1 MADPMENER
10 GGNAVNAMV
19 DQAPAGSGTAASA
32 LAGAPAAPQTVPQ
45 AAPQTAPRAGAP
57 AAPAQAAGGQV
68 AGGQVGGT
76 AAAASPSEAGKVA
89 ARAPTAS
96 AAAAALFDT
105 GRIQSIKVK
114 VQAMLGGATLTV
126 SQLSEIRQGD
136 TVSLNSKIGDP
147 VQILANGQLIGHGQL
162 VVIESDPPSFGIRL
176 ESLVDNG

>member
-1 MADPMENER
+1 MADPMQNER
-10 GGNAVNAMV
+10 GASAVNAMV
-19 DQAPAGSGTAASA
+19 DQAPAAAA
-32 LAGAPAAPQTVPQ
+32 PERAPAAPQ
-45 AAPQTAPRAGAP
+45 
-57 AAPAQAAGGQV
+57 APAQAAAQAAAPAAPTQQAAPEQPATSQASGGQ
-68 AGGQVGGT
+68 ATGGDSGGT
-76 AAAASPSEAGKVA
+76 AAPAEMPS
-89 ARAPTAS
+89 AS

-126 SQLSEIRQGD
+126 SQLSDLKQGD

-162 VVIESDPPSFGIRL
+162 VVVESDPPSFGIRL

>member
-1 MADPMENER
+1 M
-10 GGNAVNAMV
+10 
-19 DQAPAGSGTAASA
+19 
-32 LAGAPAAPQTVPQ
+32 
-45 AAPQTAPRAGAP
+45 
-57 AAPAQAAGGQV
+57 
-68 AGGQVGGT
+68 
-76 AAAASPSEAGKVA
+76 PS
-89 ARAPTAS
+89 AS

-126 SQLSEIRQGD
+126 SQLSDLKQGD

-162 VVIESDPPSFGIRL
+162 VVVESDPPSFGIRL